1 MGFTTLDYSIVAI
14 YLAGIALFG
23 IILRGKQQTASDY
36 FLGREVIPWWVVCL
50 SIVAAETS
58 TLTFISIPGLAYMS
72 NMAFLQV
79 AFGYLLGRVVVS
91 LIFLPAY
98 FRGELSTAY
107 AFLERRFGAKTRSF
121 ASITFLF
128 TRMAADGVRLFS
140 TAIPLKFILDVDYP
154 VAILILA
161 LVALAYTYVGGV
173 RGVIWVDAIQMV
185 VYLGGALV
193 AVYFLASGFPGGWSA
208 ITSKAMDAGKF
219 AFITPGF
226 GRDFWHM
233 PYTLLGGL
241 IGGAFLSMASHG
253 VDQLIIQR
261 VLATKSLAAS
271 RRALVGSGVLVIIQ
285 FALFLFVGGLLWAH
299 YNGAS
304 TAAMGLSRADE
315 IFPRYIIDGLPPGF
329 SGFIVAGLLAA
340 ALSTL
345 AGSISSM
352 ASSTTLDLIKPYL
365 SKALRPEKEI
375 FLSRVVTIGFAAAL
389 VGSAMFFMNTTQTVV
404 ELALS
409 ISSFTYGG
417 LLGTFLLGAL
427 FRRPREE
434 DALAGFAAGIFIMIS
449 VISLKLVAWTWYTLV
464 GVLAT
469 VAIGL
474 LLSSLSR
481 ASGEAGPGLSRG
493 SAAPK

>member
-1 MGFTTLDYSIVAI
+1 
-14 YLAGIALFG
+14 
-23 IILRGKQQTASDY
+23 
-36 FLGREVIPWWVVCL
+36 
-50 SIVAAETS
+50 
-58 TLTFISIPGLAYMS
+58 
-72 NMAFLQV
+72 
-79 AFGYLLGRVVVS
+79 
-91 LIFLPAY
+91 
-98 FRGELSTAY
+98 
-107 AFLERRFGAKTRSF
+107 
-121 ASITFLF
+121 
-128 TRMAADGVRLFS
+128 
-140 TAIPLKFILDVDYP
+140 
-154 VAILILA
+154 
-161 LVALAYTYVGGV
+161 
-173 RGVIWVDAIQMV
+173 
-185 VYLGGALV
+185 
-193 AVYFLASGFPGGWSA
+193 
-208 ITSKAMDAGKF
+208 
-219 AFITPGF
+219 
-226 GRDFWHM
+226 
-233 PYTLLGGL
+233 
-241 IGGAFLSMASHG
+241 
-253 VDQLIIQR
+253 
-261 VLATKSLAAS
+261 
-271 RRALVGSGVLVIIQ
+271 
-285 FALFLFVGGLLWAH
+285 
-299 YNGAS
+299 
-304 TAAMGLSRADE
+304 MGLSRADE

-481 ASGEAGPGLSRG
+481 ASGEAGPGRSRG